1 VHFAGLV
8 DGSLIGR
15 GVIAGQLRRWLGIVA
30 LGVLAAGGLA
40 AGGAVLGPILV
51 GVTLPIVV
59 VAAALGSLLT
69 VAGVIALVT
78 APSGTTAAAPKG
90 DER

>member
-1 VHFAGLV
+1 
-8 DGSLIGR
+8 
-15 GVIAGQLRRWLGIVA
+15 
-30 LGVLAAGGLA
+30 
-40 AGGAVLGPILV
+40 
-51 GVTLPIVV
+51 
-59 VAAALGSLLT
+59 